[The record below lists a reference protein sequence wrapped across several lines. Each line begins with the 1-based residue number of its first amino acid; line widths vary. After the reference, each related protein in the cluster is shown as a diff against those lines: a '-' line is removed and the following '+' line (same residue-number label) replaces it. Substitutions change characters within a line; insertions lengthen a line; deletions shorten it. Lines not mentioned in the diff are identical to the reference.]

1 MSTKLKKSA
10 DGRLFVVHEC
20 PHCGANLRNKAE
32 DIGQPSRC
40 KTCSAPITVPGQDL
54 YQAYLKSL
62 EPAPESPSAPV
73 LNLGIS
79 DEDESLDTAPA
90 RPPRIV
96 TQSKPRS
103 QSSRIVTLDDER
115 DAAESYD
122 RYAPASDDYLKLTA
136 VPGETVLMR
145 FGPATAAVVGLQV
158 LTGLGILLWVL
169 ILVGVILTGRDDFRD
184 RPGTALGGTFIMAV
198 YGFCIL
204 VLPWLIALLKVWHRS
219 YVITNRRILSKS
231 GLASLNAQEVR
242 TGSVSGM
249 SVKQSFLGRL
259 FGFGTVHVFA
269 DGTNLRIFWVDHPVA
284 IAAAVRS
291 AVEASKS

>member
-32 DIGQPSRC
+32 DIGQPSHC
-40 KTCSAPITVPGQDL
+40 KTCDTAITIPGQDL
-54 YQAYLKSL
+54 YQAYLKAL
-62 EPAPESPSAPV
+62 EPAPEPPSAPS
-73 LNLGIS
+73 LNLGLAAD
-79 DEDESLDTAPA
+79 DEGPDTAPV

-96 TQSKPRS
+96 SQPRPRS

-115 DAAESYD
+115 DAADSYD
-122 RYAPASDDYLKLTA
+122 RFGPASDDYLKLTA
-136 VPGETVLMR
+136 VPGETVMMR

-158 LTGLGILLWVL
+158 LTGLGFLLWLL
-169 ILVGVILTGRDDFRD
+169 ILAGVILTGRDDFRD
-184 RPGTALGGTFIMAV
+184 RPGTAMGGTFIMAV

-204 VLPWLIALLKVWHRS
+204 VMPWLIALLKVWHRS

-231 GLASLNAQEVR
+231 GLASLNAHEVR
-242 TGSVSGM
+242 TESVSGM

-284 IAAAVRS
+284 VAAAVRS
-291 AVEASKS
+291 AVEAK